1 MLLRNY
7 FMPMLRPKIL
17 LRTIA
22 GNKVG
27 RKPGY
32 LYQPEGALKPR
43 LFIMSFDEN
52 FCEEREFHSLEELLA
67 YYYQN
72 PKARHWIDIRGYG
85 DLDLLEKI
93 KAEFNIHSLQME
105 DVINDYQRPKVEQE
119 QEHLFIVSRMV
130 TFTPE
135 KLLDDDQLS
144 LFTGSNYVLTFQSDY
159 DDCLQ
164 PLRAR
169 IRAGKG
175 VVRLRSVLYL
185 AYAIQDVIIDNYFP
199 VLVQIGDYLESLE
212 DYLFEKP
219 DKKTL
224 NQILSIKRE
233 TTKLRRI
240 AWSERDKINEM
251 LRNEELIPEDLRL
264 YFKDAY
270 DHIVQVLDLVESYKE
285 TTGNLTELYLSNV
298 SNRMNEIM
306 KVLTIISTIFIPL
319 SFIVGIYGMNFSR
332 ENPRGGLNPLNMPE
346 LYNPYGYVSLL
357 GFMGLVIIGQLI
369 FFWRKGWLSGS
380 N

>member
-1 MLLRNY
+1 MLK
-7 FMPMLRPKIL
+7 PKIL

-43 LFIMSFDEN
+43 LFIMSFDAQH
-52 FCEEREFHSLEELLA
+52 CEEREFDTPEELLA
-67 YYYQN
+67 FYHQQ
-72 PKARHWIDIRGYG
+72 PQARHWIDIRGYG
-85 DLDLLEKI
+85 DLALLEKL
-93 KAEFNIHSLQME
+93 KAAFHIHDLQME
-105 DVINDYQRPKVEQE
+105 DVINDYQRPKVELE
-119 QEHLFIVSRMV
+119 NERLFIVSRMF
-130 TFTPE
+130 TFTPA

-144 LFTGSNYVLTFQSDY
+144 IFTGANYVLTFQSDY
-159 DDCLQ
+159 DDCLE
-164 PLRAR
+164 PLRSR
-169 IRAGKG
+169 IRVGKG
-175 VVRLRSVLYL
+175 VVRLRPVLYL
-185 AYAIQDVIIDNYFP
+185 AYAIMDVTIDHYFP
-199 VLVQIGDYLESLE
+199 VLVQIGDHLESLE
-212 DYLFEKP
+212 DSLFEQP

-233 TTKLRRI
+233 ITKLRRI

-251 LRNEELIPEDLRL
+251 LRDEDIIPEELRL

-270 DHIVQVLDLVESYKE
+270 DHITQIIDLVESYRE

-319 SFIVGIYGMNFSR
+319 SFIVGVYGMNFSR
-332 ENPRGGLNPLNMPE
+332 QNPAGGINPLNMPE
-346 LYNPYGYVSLL
+346 LYHPYGYVALL
-357 GFMGLVIIGQLI
+357 GFITLVVMAQLY
-369 FFWRKGWLSGS
+369 FFWRKGWLGR
-380 N
+380 

>member
-1 MLLRNY
+1 MSMLK
-7 FMPMLRPKIL
+7 PKIL

-32 LYQPEGALKPR
+32 LYQPEDAVKPR
-43 LFIMSFDEN
+43 LFIMSFDDQTS
-52 FCEEREFHSLEELLA
+52 EEREFATAEELLA
-67 YYYQN
+67 FFYQR
-72 PKARHWIDIRGYG
+72 PGARHWIDIRGYG
-85 DLDLLEKI
+85 DLALLEKL
-93 KAEFNIHSLQME
+93 KAEFNIHPLQME
-105 DVINDYQRPKVEQE
+105 DVINDYQRPKVELE
-119 QEHLFIVSRMV
+119 NDKLFIISRMI
-130 TFTPE
+130 TFTPG
-135 KLLDDDQLS
+135 KQLDDDQFS
-144 LFTGSNYVLTFQSDY
+144 IFTGANYVLTFQSDY
-159 DDCLQ
+159 DDCLE
-164 PLRAR
+164 PLRNR

-175 VVRLRSVLYL
+175 TVRLQSVLYL
-185 AYAIQDVIIDNYFP
+185 AYAIMDVIIDNYFP
-199 VLVQIGDYLESLE
+199 VLVQIGDYLEMLE
-212 DYLFEKP
+212 DCLFEQP

-270 DHIVQVLDLVESYKE
+270 DHIVQVIDLVESYKE
-285 TTGNLTELYLSNV
+285 TTGNLMELYLSNV

-319 SFIVGIYGMNFSR
+319 SFIVGVYGMNFSR
-332 ENPRGGLNPLNMPE
+332 ENPHGGVNPLNMPE
-346 LYNPYGYVSLL
+346 LYHPYGYVTLL
-357 GFMGLVIIGQLI
+357 GFMTLVIIGQLY

-380 N
+380 K